1 MLSVGVKNSVAAS
14 ITPLSGERLEM
25 TSAQAQKQLVARFD
39 SNGNGKIDA
48 KEHKAYAREVARS
61 RDAEAKRLAAMRPS
75 LKSDERL
82 FVTPPDWTPE
92 KRRQYDLNQDGK
104 LDPEE
109 LMNERQAAAAV
120 AKAEFKKWDKNG
132 DGKFDAAERSA
143 ARPVLAK
150 AKAARSAAVRAKI
163 ASRSAPKR
171 ELSPKGSKGAS
182 EGDDQKLRK
191 TTQDRKK

>member
-75 LKSDERL
+75 LSSDERL

-92 KRRQYDLNQDGK
+92 KSREYDVNQDGT

-109 LMNERQAAAAV
+109 RMKERQAAAAG
-120 AKAEFKKWDKNG
+120 AKTEFKKWDKNG
-132 DGKFDAAERSA
+132 DGKLDVAERDAAKQALARARA
-143 ARPVLAK
+143 ARDAE
-150 AKAARSAAVRAKI
+150 VRAKI
-163 ASRSAPKR
+163 ARRSAPKPKF
-171 ELSPKGSKGAS
+171 SPEDAPKVPKNA
-182 EGDDQKLRK
+182 EGGRK
-191 TTQDRKK
+191 